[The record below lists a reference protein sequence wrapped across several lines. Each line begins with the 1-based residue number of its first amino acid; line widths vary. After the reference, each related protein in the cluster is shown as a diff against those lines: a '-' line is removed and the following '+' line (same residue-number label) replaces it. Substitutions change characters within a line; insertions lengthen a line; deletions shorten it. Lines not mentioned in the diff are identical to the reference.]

1 MKSYLGYFN
10 FYYDNTNDHIYL
22 EVKELEEQFLYV
34 NSLSQGIGSNDIGLD
49 RGQLGGRRVVYFKK
63 AGNKLLLVEPNQKY
77 RANSNNYLEKK
88 SIKQAFAKSV
98 IWSFPI
104 KESNKNG
111 YVIDLNEFL
120 LNDTHGVSQ
129 RLKSRKQGSYSVN
142 KSRSSMELKRTKAF
156 PKNIEFDIQLTF
168 TGQPQGS
175 LIKTVTPSADA
186 VSVNQHHSFIEL
198 PPLDL

>member
-1 MKSYLGYFN
+1 MKNKKLLLGLLLVFLSVNIIAQRKEIRKNKGKSRVKTSKYDSMKSYLGYFN

-22 EVKELEEQFLYV
+22 EVKELEKQFLYV
-34 NSLSQGIGSNDIGLD
+34 NSLSEGIGSNDIGLD

-104 KESNKNG
+104 K
-111 YVIDLNEFL
+111 
-120 LNDTHGVSQ
+120 
-129 RLKSRKQGSYSVN
+129 
-142 KSRSSMELKRTKAF
+142 
-156 PKNIEFDIQLTF
+156 
-168 TGQPQGS
+168 
-175 LIKTVTPSADA
+175 
-186 VSVNQHHSFIEL
+186 
-198 PPLDL
+198 